1 MIEFFKSQYPHAT
14 DNVLR
19 TGVFF
24 PGRRKCRASAFGCR
38 EKATTSRC
46 NKNCKAARKSFS
58 PGAFTVCCTC
68 KHPNVL
74 GSFVLDKREGSPALL
89 NGILTRFTIRPEYIF
104 SDFGC
109 GAVRS
114 ALGMLPFLLAK
125 STVTSD
131 EFHVVNHVCSI
142 ALDPRSFLTLDKA
155 NTVAHEQRNRAIR
168 LLSRVL
174 RASGQTEYTRVL
186 AYHTFIHNVRALA
199 RQACPETLPDVYD
212 YGRFFFSRESCL
224 CGCGYT
230 VQQPFAAVDDVP
242 GAAAGASYS
251 SDEDWAASGDNT
263 GSSGNDTGSSGDSE
277 GTNGGFELAV
287 GQDQSGGHGSGSDG

>member
-131 EFHVVNHVCSI
+131 EFHVVNHVCTI
-142 ALDPRSFLTLDKA
+142 LFDPRSFWWTAAA
-155 NTVAHEQRNRAIR
+155 NTVEHEQRNRAIKMLHR
-168 LLSRVL
+168 AL
-174 RASGQTEYTRVL
+174 RATGQVEYTNGL
-186 AYHTFIHNVRALA
+186 SYHMLLQNIRAQA
-199 RQACPETLPDVYD
+199 RSEIPRPFAEPID
-212 YGRFFFSRESCL
+212 YSSFYFSLEACL
-224 CGCGYT
+224 CGLFYT
-230 VQQPFAAVDDVP
+230 SADPFVATPPAP
-242 GAAAGASYS
+242 
-251 SDEDWAASGDNT
+251 
-263 GSSGNDTGSSGDSE
+263 
-277 GTNGGFELAV
+277 
-287 GQDQSGGHGSGSDG
+287 